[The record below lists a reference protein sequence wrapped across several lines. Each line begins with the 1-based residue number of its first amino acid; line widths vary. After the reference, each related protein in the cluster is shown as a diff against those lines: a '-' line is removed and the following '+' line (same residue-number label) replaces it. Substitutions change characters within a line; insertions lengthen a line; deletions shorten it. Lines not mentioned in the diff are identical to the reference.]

1 VELLHADEYIA
12 CVTSGKKP
20 RLTVVGSMLVTDGM
34 VTGTGKYLLVID
46 GMLYEVK
53 PDFVVYAEW
62 EQSKPDPGNSKD

>member
-1 VELLHADEYIA
+1 MEILHADEYVA

-20 RLTVVGSMLVTDGM
+20 RLTVVGTMLVTDGM

-46 GMLYEVK
+46 GVLYEVK

-62 EQSKPDPGNSKD
+62 EQTKPDASKAQL